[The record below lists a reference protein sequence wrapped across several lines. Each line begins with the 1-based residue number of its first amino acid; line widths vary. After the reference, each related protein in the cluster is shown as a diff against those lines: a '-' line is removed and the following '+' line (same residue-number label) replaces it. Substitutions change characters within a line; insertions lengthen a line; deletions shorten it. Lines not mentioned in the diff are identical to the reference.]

1 MLLEDQEH
9 FANTLYSAE
18 RHHSF
23 IKKLEQNIGAS
34 IDFRIAE
41 MPIFVNNS
49 LRKKLEKYAKEI
61 IIECVDLL
69 NNSKYNNQIPE
80 LFKVPHQSSKPLF
93 SVVDF
98 AITQDINGEYIPK
111 VVELQGFPSL
121 FGYQYF
127 YSNTILQE
135 YPFSHNYST
144 NLSDYT
150 NDQYISLL
158 KDSLISSYSPD
169 ETCLLEYKPEQQKT
183 RPDFIALQTLTGI
196 QTTDIEHVK
205 KEGNK
210 LYHKRHGKWVQIK
223 RVFNRAIVDELQEKQ
238 AKLNFHWNEE
248 LDIEWAGN
256 PNWYFTISK
265 NSMPYL
271 KHQTIPT
278 TVFLSE
284 IENFLDNLEPFV
296 LKPLFAFSGKGVN
309 VHPCKKDIDEIPADL
324 RDHYILQSKIN
335 YADCIYTPKGQ
346 NKVEIRIM
354 LIWPEHAIEPIPAM
368 SLARTGRGPMMGV
381 RYNNI
386 PWTGSTGCLFRD

>member
-1 MLLEDQEH
+1 MLLEDQEY
-9 FANTLYSAE
+9 FANNLYSTD

-41 MPIFVNNS
+41 MPIFINNS
-49 LRKKLEKYAKEI
+49 LRKKLENYAKEI
-61 IIECVDLL
+61 IIECIDLQ
-69 NNSKYNNQIPE
+69 SDSRYNNHIPE
-80 LFKVPHQSSKPLF
+80 LYKVPHQSSKPLF

-98 AITQDINGEYIPK
+98 AITQDADGEYIPK

-127 YSNTILQE
+127 YANTILQE
-135 YPFSHNYST
+135 YPFTNNYST

-150 NDQYISLL
+150 NEEYISLL
-158 KDSLISSYSPD
+158 KESLISSYHPD

-196 QTTDIEHVK
+196 QTTDIEQVK

-210 LYHKRHGKWVQIK
+210 LFHQRNGKWVHIK
-223 RVFNRAIVDELQEKQ
+223 RVFNRAIVDELQEKY
-238 AKLNFHWNEE
+238 AKLNFYWNEE
-248 LDIEWAGN
+248 LDIEWAGH
-256 PNWYFTISK
+256 PNWYFAISK

-271 KHQTIPT
+271 KHMSIPK

-284 IENFLDNLEPFV
+284 IEHIPDNLEPFV
-296 LKPLFAFSGKGVN
+296 LKPLFSFSGKGVN
-309 VHPCKKDIDEIPADL
+309 IHPCKNDIDLIPAHM
-324 RDHYILQSKIN
+324 RGQYILQSKIN
-335 YADCIYTPKGQ
+335 YANCIYTPEGQ
-346 NKVEIRIM
+346 NKIEIRIM
-354 LIWPEHAIEPIPAM
+354 LIWPEHYDVPIPAM

>member
-23 IKKLEQNIGAS
+23 IKKLEHNIGAS

-61 IIECVDLL
+61 IIECVDLQ

-98 AITQDINGEYIPK
+98 AITQDVNGEYIPK

-127 YSNTILQE
+127 YANTILQE

-158 KDSLISSYSPD
+158 KDSIISSYHAD

-238 AKLNFHWNEE
+238 AKLNFHWNED
-248 LDIEWAGN
+248 LDIEWAGH

-271 KHQTIPT
+271 KHQSIPT

-284 IENFLDNLEPFV
+284 IENFPDNLEPFV

-309 VHPCKKDIDEIPADL
+309 VHPCKKDIEEIPADL
-324 RDHYILQSKIN
+324 RDQYILQSKIN
-335 YADCIYTPKGQ
+335 YADSIYTPEGQ

>member
-61 IIECVDLL
+61 IIECVDLQ

-98 AITQDINGEYIPK
+98 AITQDVNGEYIPK

-127 YSNTILQE
+127 YANTILQE

-158 KDSLISSYSPD
+158 KDSIISSYHAD

-238 AKLNFHWNEE
+238 AKLNFHWNED
-248 LDIEWAGN
+248 LDIEWAGH

-265 NSMPYL
+265 N
-271 KHQTIPT
+271 
-278 TVFLSE
+278 
-284 IENFLDNLEPFV
+284 
-296 LKPLFAFSGKGVN
+296 
-309 VHPCKKDIDEIPADL
+309 
-324 RDHYILQSKIN
+324 
-335 YADCIYTPKGQ
+335 
-346 NKVEIRIM
+346 
-354 LIWPEHAIEPIPAM
+354 
-368 SLARTGRGPMMGV
+368 
-381 RYNNI
+381 
-386 PWTGSTGCLFRD
+386 

>member
-1 MLLEDQEH
+1 MLLEDQEY
-9 FANTLYSAE
+9 FANHLYSAE

-49 LRKKLEKYAKEI
+49 LKKKLENYAKEI
-61 IIECVDLL
+61 IIECIDLQ
-69 NNSKYNNQIPE
+69 SDSRYNNQIPE
-80 LFKVPHQSSKPLF
+80 LYKVPHQSSKPLF

-98 AITQDINGEYIPK
+98 AITQDADGEYIPK

-127 YSNTILQE
+127 YANTILQE
-135 YPFSHNYST
+135 YPFSNNYST

-150 NDQYISLL
+150 NEEYISLL
-158 KDSLISSYSPD
+158 KESLISSYHPD

-183 RPDFIALQTLTGI
+183 RPDFIALQKLTGI
-196 QTTDIEHVK
+196 QTTDIEQVK

-210 LYHKRHGKWVQIK
+210 LFHQRNGKWVQLK
-223 RVFNRAIVDELQEKQ
+223 RVFNRAIVDELQEKH

-248 LDIEWAGN
+248 LDIEWAGH
-256 PNWYFTISK
+256 PNWFFTISK

-271 KHQTIPT
+271 KHQSIPK

-284 IENFLDNLEPFV
+284 IENIPDNLEPFV
-296 LKPLFAFSGKGVN
+296 LKSLFSFSGKGVN
-309 VHPCKKDIDEIPADL
+309 VHPSKNDIDLIPAHM
-324 RDHYILQSKIN
+324 RSQYILQSKIN
-335 YADCIYTPKGQ
+335 YADCIYTPEGQ

-354 LIWPEHAIEPIPAM
+354 LIWPEHYDVPIPTM

-386 PWTGSTGCLFRD
+386 PWTGSTGCLFRN